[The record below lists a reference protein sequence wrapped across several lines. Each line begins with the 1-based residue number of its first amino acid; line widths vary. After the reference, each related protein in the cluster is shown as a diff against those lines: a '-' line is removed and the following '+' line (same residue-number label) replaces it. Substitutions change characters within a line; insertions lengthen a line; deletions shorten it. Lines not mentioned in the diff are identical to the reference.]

1 MPSARIPF
9 RRFVL
14 GGGGG
19 GGDNNCTAN
28 VVGKHKAQG
37 GIKIMTE

>member
-14 GGGGG
+14 GGVG
-19 GGDNNCTAN
+19 GGDNNCAAH
-28 VVGKHKAQG
+28 VVGKHKVQG